1 MRSKLSLLGYENR
14 INPELKGRREKAMS
28 EQPVSDS
35 IQSNSIAVAVA
46 PSISR
51 LLGVVPILPGE
62 SADLYQ
68 ASLDTLIEELGAR
81 SVLQVYLAEKI
92 HECLWWM
99 RRYEEQKRATVSI
112 RMASELNSGVPFHS
126 LTTEAQIRN
135 SLLAHKVDAGIE
147 EALNTRRHTLESLR
161 QVAMRGAHLDI
172 LQLDQ
177 QIALQTK
184 ILAGLQASYEVAF
197 NRKMNVERMQLQ
209 NALLRRNLQPI
220 EVDAIELTQP

>member
-1 MRSKLSLLGYENR
+1 
-14 INPELKGRREKAMS
+14 MS

-35 IQSNSIAVAVA
+35 IQSNSIEVASV

-68 ASLDTLIEELGAR
+68 ASLDALIEELGAR

-99 RRYEEQKRATVSI
+99 RRYEEQKRATVTTE
-112 RMASELNSGVPFHS
+112 MASELTSGLFSNSRIS
-126 LTTEAQIRN
+126 ETEIRN
-135 SLLAHKVDAGIE
+135 TLMANKVDNVLKK
-147 EALNTRRHTLESLR
+147 ALKTQEHTLESLR
-161 QVAMRGAHLDI
+161 QVAMAGRQSDI

-184 ILAGLQASYEVAF
+184 ILAALQASYEVAF
-197 NRKMNVERMQLQ
+197 NRKTNVERLQLQ
-209 NALLRRNLQPI
+209 NALIRRNLHSI
-220 EVDAIELTQP
+220 EVDAEELSQA

>member
-1 MRSKLSLLGYENR
+1 
-14 INPELKGRREKAMS
+14 MS

-35 IQSNSIAVAVA
+35 IQSNSIEVASV

-68 ASLDTLIEELGAR
+68 ASLETLIEELGAR

-99 RRYEEQKRATVSI
+99 RRYEVQKRATVTTG
-112 RMASELNSGVPFHS
+112 MASELNSGYPPNS
-126 LTTEAQIRN
+126 PANEAQIRN
-135 SLLAHKVDAGIE
+135 TLLANKVDNVIE
-147 EALNTRRHTLESLR
+147 EALNAQENTLESLR
-161 QVAMRGAHLDI
+161 QVAMAGTNSEL

-197 NRKMNVERMQLQ
+197 NRKTNAERLQLQ
-209 NALLRRNLQPI
+209 NALIRRNLQSI
-220 EVDAIELTQP
+220 EVEAEELSQA

>member
-1 MRSKLSLLGYENR
+1 
-14 INPELKGRREKAMS
+14 MS
-28 EQPVSDS
+28 EQPTSDS
-35 IQSNSIAVAVA
+35 IQSKSIAVAVA

-99 RRYEEQKRATVSI
+99 RRYEEQKRTIVTTE
-112 RMASELNSGVPFHS
+112 MASLLNYGYSRQ
-126 LTTEAQIRN
+126 TRIEAAQTRN
-135 SLLAHKVDAGIE
+135 TLLANKVDAGVE
-147 EALNTRRHTLESLR
+147 KALKAEGHTLESLR
-161 QVAMRGAHLDI
+161 QEAMVAKRMDLLELD
-172 LQLDQ
+172 L
-177 QIALQTK
+177 QIALQIK

-197 NRKMNVERMQLQ
+197 NRKANVERMQLQ
-209 NALLRRNLQPI
+209 NALLRRNLHPLEVEAVELSQP
-220 EVDAIELTQP
+220 

>member
-1 MRSKLSLLGYENR
+1 
-14 INPELKGRREKAMS
+14 MS
-28 EQPVSDS
+28 EQPTSDS
-35 IQSNSIAVAVA
+35 IQSKSIAVAVA

-99 RRYEEQKRATVSI
+99 RRYEEQKRATV
-112 RMASELNSGVPFHS
+112 
-126 LTTEAQIRN
+126 TTEMV
-135 SLLAHKVDAGIE
+135 SLLNYGYSRQTRIEAAQTRNTLLANKVDAQIE
-147 EALNTRRHTLESLR
+147 EALNERGQTFESLR
-161 QVAMRGAHLDI
+161 HEAMVNERVELLELD
-172 LQLDQ
+172 L
-177 QIALQTK
+177 QIALQIK

-197 NRKMNVERMQLQ
+197 NRKANVERMQLQ
-209 NALLRRNLQPI
+209 NALLRRNLHPLEVEAVELSQP
-220 EVDAIELTQP
+220 

>member
-1 MRSKLSLLGYENR
+1 
-14 INPELKGRREKAMS
+14 MS
-28 EQPVSDS
+28 EQPTSDS
-35 IQSNSIAVAVA
+35 IESNSIAVAAA

-99 RRYEEQKRATVSI
+99 RRYEVQKRATVSAE
-112 RMASELNSGVPFHS
+112 MASELNSAFPPNS
-126 LTTEAQIRN
+126 LAGEAQIRN
-135 SLLAHKVDAGIE
+135 SLLDNKVDAGIE
-147 EALNTRRHTLESLR
+147 DALINRGHTIESLR
-161 QVAMRGAHLDI
+161 QEAMTAKRMRLVE
-172 LQLDQ
+172 LDQ

-184 ILAGLQASYEVAF
+184 ILAGLQASYEVAY
-197 NRKMNVERMQLQ
+197 NRKTNVERMQLQ
-209 NALLRRNLQPI
+209 NALLRRTLHPL
-220 EVDAIELTQP
+220 EVEAVELSQS